1 MKTDFDKKETILELL
16 EIFEYETEHVE
27 DDRSFDHEYGFRED
41 IQYYYNKYIYIN
53 QKVLDKYLIKFKKE
67 YEFSDNEIKEIKKE
81 ILQLEDYEIKDLDE
95 DGFTTYITTIITK
108 ENKEV
113 A

>member
-16 EIFEYETEHVE
+16 EIFEYETEHIE
-27 DDRSFDHEYGFRED
+27 DDCSFEHEYGFRED
-41 IQYYYNKYIYIN
+41 IGYYYNKYIYID
-53 QKVLDKYLIKFKKE
+53 QKRLDKYLVSFKKE
-67 YEFSDNEIKEIKKE
+67 YEFSDDEMKEIKKE
-81 ILQLEDYEIKDLDE
+81 ILQLEDYEIKDLD
-95 DGFTTYITTIITK
+95 DDKFTTYITTIIKK

>member
-16 EIFEYETEHVE
+16 EIFEYETEHIE
-27 DDRSFDHEYGFRED
+27 DDCSFEHEYGFRED
-41 IQYYYNKYIYIN
+41 IQYYYNKYIYID
-53 QKVLDKYLIKFKKE
+53 QKMLDKYLIKLKKE
-67 YEFSDNEIKEIKKE
+67 YEFSDDEIKEIKKE

-95 DGFTTYITTIITK
+95 DEFSTYITTIIIK